1 MIVGTPREIA
11 GETRTG
17 SHGGVGAYFVRTLL
31 DAVPGSPFRYVRDL
45 TLEPGATIGDHLH
58 QGDDE
63 VYFVVKGTGVAAVD
77 GEERL
82 LEAGAAILTRS
93 GSRHSLHNTGSEPL
107 RIFVACAWAFPQ
119 DRAAD
124 R

>member
-1 MIVGTPREIA
+1 MIVGTPQEIA

-31 DAVPGSPFRYVRDL
+31 DGVPGSSFKYVRDL

-63 VYFVVKGTGVAAVD
+63 VYFIITGTGVASVD

-82 LEAGAAILTRS
+82 LEAGTAILTRS
-93 GSRHSLHNTGSEPL
+93 GSRHSLRNTGTEPL
-107 RIFVACAWAFPQ
+107 RIFVACAWTSHGS
-119 DRAAD
+119 RAI
-124 R
+124 